1 MSNPEFEG
9 IRARVIQ
16 QRQGTLAAA
25 RRSHSVRTRGR
36 QGSGKTARAPTK
48 TVVRTKFERV
58 RSKAGKVKSGA
69 LQGAKNSAAYYAQR
83 VDLEGNRQQRP
94 AFDAEHD
101 QIQKDE
107 INKWIEQQ
115 SQERNYLYR
124 MVLSPGEK
132 MDTEQIKDWTRAV
145 LERHGI
151 ENYVA
156 FAHAGEKAHTDH
168 DHVHILIYQDHKFE
182 RPDFQ
187 ALRVLGDEQAERQ
200 MSLQKDFQKF
210 LEAELKHEM
219 GSGTRD
225 LDELEGIK
233 RKSSGKDLEQDSG
246 GGSGST
252 NSGNDR
258 KRSQQMEFGG

>member
-1 MSNPEFEG
+1 MANPEFEG

-16 QRQGTLAAA
+16 QRQGKLAAA
-25 RRSHSVRTRGR
+25 RRSHNVRTRGWP
-36 QGSGKTARAPTK
+36 SARVATK

-69 LQGAKNSAAYYAQR
+69 VQGAKNSAAYYAQR

-94 AFDAEHD
+94 AFDAERE
-101 QIQKDE
+101 QLSRAE
-107 INKWIEQQ
+107 VNTWIEAQ

-132 MDTEQIKDWTRAV
+132 MDVDEIKDWTRAV

-168 DHVHILIYQDHKFE
+168 DHVHILIYQDDKFE

-200 MSLQKDFQKF
+200 MSFQKELQKF

-246 GGSGST
+246 GSGG